1 MTDQLET
8 AFGGRRKA
16 RNAAAVVA
24 PVALTAALSACASET
39 PAGDDAATTPLPDV
53 SESAA
58 ATSTP
63 SDTGSAAPDASASP
77 GATAFVVNPVTVE
90 GVTAL
95 LESQDDGVDRESVT
109 ITAKLIT
116 GPGGC
121 LAFANEGEGAPRLVI
136 FDDDTEVLSGK
147 PGVKLDDNRTVHVGE
162 SVEWEVDEVP
172 LDSLQGVPEQ
182 CLQGADAV
190 AYEIDG

>member
-8 AFGGRRKA
+8 ASSVGRKVRSA
-16 RNAAAVVA
+16 GVITAAVV
-24 PVALTAALSACASET
+24 LTIGLSACASGT
-39 PAGDDAATTPLPDV
+39 PAAQEAATTPLPDL

-63 SDTGSAAPDASASP
+63 SDTGSGAPDTSASP
-77 GATAFVVNPVTVE
+77 GATTFMVNPVTVE

-121 LAFANEGEGAPRLVI
+121 LAFANEGAGAPRLVI

-147 PGVKLDDNRTVHVGE
+147 PGVKLDDKRTVHVGD

-182 CLQGADAV
+182 CLQGADSV
-190 AYEIDG
+190 VYEIDG